1 MMKYTIVETRSF
13 TGGTL
18 KGITIEQETLSYSTE
33 IEAAN
38 KAAERIGQT
47 GGGKGF
53 GSPYKVVRAQVLEE
67 RV

>member
-1 MMKYTIVETRSF
+1 MTKYTIVETRSF
-13 TGGTL
+13 TSGTL
-18 KGITIEQETLSYSTE
+18 KGVMIDHETTSHYN
-33 IEAAN
+33 EAEAT
-38 KAAERIGQT
+38 KEAVGRIGKT